1 MVRSLLH
8 RLALTLGA
16 VLLLSACASDP
27 VRVEV
32 PVTQRAAPP
41 AELVAPIQ
49 PPGPIFSAPSAASL
63 ACVDASGKDSLVS
76 YVEALRQRV
85 AAWEAWAAP

>member
-1 MVRSLLH
+1 MAHPS
-8 RLALTLGA
+8 LTLGA

-27 VRVEV
+27 VKVEV
-32 PVTQRAAPP
+32 PVYQRAVPP

-49 PPGPIFSAPSAASL
+49 QPGPIFTAPGASSL
-63 ACVDASGKDSLVS
+63 ACVDASGKDQLVQ

>member
-1 MVRSLLH
+1 MVDLKV
-8 RLALTLGA
+8 TLGA
-16 VLLLSACASDP
+16 VLLLSACTSDP

-32 PVTQRAAPP
+32 PVIQRAVPP

-49 PPGPIFSAPSAASL
+49 PPGAIFTAPSASSL
-63 ACVDASGKDSLVS
+63 ACVDASGKDQLVQ

>member
-1 MVRSLLH
+1 MAHVK
-8 RLALTLGA
+8 LTLGA

-32 PVTQRAAPP
+32 PVIQRAVPP
-41 AELVAPIQ
+41 AELVAPI
-49 PPGPIFSAPSAASL
+49 PTPGAIFTAPSSSSV
-63 ACVDASGKDSLVS
+63 ACVDPAGRDALVS
-76 YVEALRQRV
+76 YVDLLRQRV